1 MLLGLSGFSF
11 CFDCHLL
18 WFCTVVL
25 YCGSV
30 LSVDFRQSA
39 KRDP

>member
-18 WFCTVVL
+18 WFCTV
-25 YCGSV
+25 GSV

>member
-11 CFDCHLL
+11 CFDCH
-18 WFCTVVL
+18 CTVVL

-39 KRDP
+39 KRDH